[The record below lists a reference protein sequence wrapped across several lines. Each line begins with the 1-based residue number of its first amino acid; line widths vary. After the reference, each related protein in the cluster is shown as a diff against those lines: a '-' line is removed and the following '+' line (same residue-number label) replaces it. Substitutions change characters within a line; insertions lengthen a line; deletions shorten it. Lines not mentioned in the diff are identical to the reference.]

1 MNKRIT
7 LKLVKNKTKQA
18 ISFLHLTSS
27 YSFIRVTLGA
37 VVCHAVYPFS
47 PISPTHEKCIVMS
60 AQTPVISMVCYGYQ
74 EERNINTNP
83 DYCRT
88 MDTEMSLR
96 CSPGLNITMELYG
109 TADHSNLYGPR
120 CCMTFI
126 SPTGIREE
134 PRELKYLH
142 SLWWYQEVPRA
153 KTLVVSGGIRSPDLG
168 CSWAIDPDMALCHSP
183 GPWSQVATQT
193 T

>member
-1 MNKRIT
+1 MGEIYIAHTNPNCLPVPPNLLLIPVASMNKRIT

-47 PISPTHEKCIVMS
+47 PISPTHEKCIAMS
-60 AQTPVISMVCYGYQ
+60 AQTSVISMVCYGYQ

-109 TADHSNLYGPR
+109 TADHSNLYGLHDLH
-120 CCMTFI
+120 I
-126 SPTGIREE
+126 SNWHQRGAQRT
-134 PRELKYLH
+134 
-142 SLWWYQEVPRA
+142 
-153 KTLVVSGGIRSPDLG
+153 
-168 CSWAIDPDMALCHSP
+168 
-183 GPWSQVATQT
+183 
-193 T
+193 